1 MSNRCPPDAVGDGEP
16 YAGPVVLPLIDG
28 FGRVHRDLRISVTDR
43 CNFRCGYCMPAE
55 GLQWLPRAELLTFE
69 EIERVARLLVERHGI
84 DSIRLTGGEPT
95 VRADLRRLVAML
107 SALGADLALTTN
119 GSTLEL
125 AASGLADAGLKRIN
139 VSLDSLR
146 AERFAELTLRDELGR
161 VLNGIDAALAAGLD
175 PVKVNV
181 VVMRGVN
188 DDELV
193 DFARFGRDRGVMVRF
208 IEFMPLD
215 ADEAWTHESVVGIDE
230 IVARVGEVFPRE
242 PIDRTSAPASRFRY
256 LDGGGEIGVVA
267 SVTRSFCD
275 SCDRIR
281 LTADGQFRNC
291 LFAVNEFDVRSLLRS
306 EATDD
311 EVSAL
316 LERAVAA
323 KWAGHGIGRV
333 EFIRPARSMSQI
345 GG

>member
-1 MSNRCPPDAVGDGEP
+1 MARGGRPP
-16 YAGPVVLPLIDG
+16 YADRVDRPLIDG
-28 FGRVHRDLRISVTDR
+28 FGRRHRDLRISVTDR

-55 GLQWLPRAELLTFE
+55 GLEWLPRSELLTFE
-69 EIERVARLLVERHGI
+69 EIERVARLLVDRHGV

-95 VRADLRRLVAML
+95 VRANLAELVRRLA
-107 SALGADLALTTN
+107 ALGVDLALTTN
-119 GSTLEL
+119 GATLRML
-125 AASGLADAGLKRIN
+125 ARPLAEAGLRRIN

-146 AERFAELTLRDELGR
+146 ADRFAELTLRDDLSR
-161 VLNGIDAALAAGLD
+161 VLDGIDAALEAGLD
-175 PVKVNV
+175 PVKVNA
-181 VVMRGVN
+181 VVMRDVN

-193 DFARFGRDRGVMVRF
+193 DFARFGRDRGVVVRF

-215 ADEAWTHESVVGIDE
+215 ADQAWSDGAVVGLDE
-230 IVARVGEVFPRE
+230 IVARIGEAFPLE
-242 PIDRTSAPASRFRY
+242 PVARTSAPASRFRY
-256 LDGGGEIGVVA
+256 MDGGGEIGVVA

-291 LFAVNEFDVRSLLRS
+291 LFAVDEHDLRGLLRS
-306 EATDD
+306 GASDD
-311 EVSAL
+311 ELSDLV
-316 LERAVAA
+316 ERAVGA
-323 KWAGHGIGRV
+323 KWAGHGIGKV